1 MTGNRLENRIIFFI
15 MILISSLA
23 VFFIA
28 MVDRQQSVVM
38 ENLVKEDSARI
49 RKIYQFT
56 LKSLY
61 HELENEG
68 RRIIGNT
75 EVANALEADTGSKA
89 GRRMLT
95 NLYQKLKADN
105 PYLNTFRY
113 HSVKKGTALRLDT
126 QPGSGEKKTVLHG
139 IVGRA
144 LETGKVQT
152 GIEPGEAISYCIAIP
167 VTTRKKISGV
177 LEFGVN
183 AAYMLDMLSGEFD
196 IKSIML
202 IKDEQLASFI
212 GGKDLS
218 LIRKIGGYG
227 VVQSN
232 CGSFD
237 LVDQL
242 DEIEKNYYILQNRQN
257 SDRLLFK
264 GTDLHD
270 CRGRLIGE
278 IILVKNMDFFTKAV
292 DLFKWVLGISSLTL
306 LIVIFFI
313 LRYGF
318 GFYIRDVKRTHRK
331 LLHKNRIL
339 DRLKNLDHLTKI
351 ANRRRIDEVIRKE
364 FKRGARYRYDLSL
377 ILFDVDNF
385 KQVNDRYGHNRGD
398 KVLKSI
404 TQLVTASLRE
414 SDYFGRWGGE
424 EFVIVC
430 TETSADDA
438 LKVAE
443 KLRKVI
449 NEYEFEEV
457 GTLSCSFGV
466 SRFDFQESIEVCVHN
481 TDKALYRAKAGG
493 KNMVIRY

>member
-1 MTGNRLENRIIFFI
+1 MV
-15 MILISSLA
+15 LISSLA
-23 VFFIA
+23 IFFII
-28 MVDRQQSVVM
+28 MVNRQQSVVM
-38 ENLVKEDSARI
+38 ENLVKEDSIRI

-56 LKSLY
+56 LKNLY

-68 RRIIGNT
+68 HNIIGNT
-75 EVANALEADTGSKA
+75 EVVKALEDDAGSDR
-89 GRRMLT
+89 GRRMLV

-113 HSVKKGTALRLDT
+113 HSVKNGTILRLET
-126 QPGSGEKKTVLHG
+126 LPGSVEKRTLPHG
-139 IVGRA
+139 IVERA
-144 LETGKVQT
+144 LETGDVQT
-152 GIEPGEAISYCIAIP
+152 GIEPGEAISYCIAMP
-167 VTTRKKISGV
+167 VIYREKISGI

-183 AAYMLDMLSGEFD
+183 AAYMLDMLNGEFD

-202 IKDEQLASFI
+202 IKNEQLASFI
-212 GGKDLS
+212 GGKDLN

-237 LVDQL
+237 LVDRL
-242 DEIEKNYYILQNRQN
+242 DEIEKNYFILQNRQN

-264 GTDLHD
+264 GTDLFD
-270 CRGRLIGE
+270 CQGHLIGE

-292 DLFKWVLGISSLTL
+292 DLFKWVLGLSSLIL

-438 LKVAE
+438 FKVAE

-466 SRFDFQESIEVCVHN
+466 SQFDFNESIEVCVHN

-493 KNMVIRY
+493 KNIVIRY